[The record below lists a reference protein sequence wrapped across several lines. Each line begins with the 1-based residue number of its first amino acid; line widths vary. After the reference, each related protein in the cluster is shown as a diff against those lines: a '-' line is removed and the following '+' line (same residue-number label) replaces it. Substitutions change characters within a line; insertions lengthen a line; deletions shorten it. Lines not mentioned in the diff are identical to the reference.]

1 MNKLSKDFEDMINFD
16 QLDMYDI
23 WSLFEKTFE
32 IESKLANE
40 ERSDLICNIKI
51 PLLML
56 VFELVSANQINA
68 NTCQAKPHQ
77 KIFNCLCDII
87 DMKEYEGAD
96 GQSLIVLKRI
106 CEEIIK
112 SGLLVFFPTE
122 KERQEFFNAIL
133 EKSSIGKEHTAN
145 DDAQI
150 NVDSTAEFMSS
161 MSLKQHSKN
170 MILEAFCYFYCQN
183 KTCCSSYFGS
193 RSLMFENESD
203 CRNFINLT
211 RKIFQLSKQIEQ
223 SVMKKSCN
231 ASLLGALYE
240 LTNSIQSNIMYKV
253 KTHLIMFAER
263 YKSKDEEHKSLHNLN
278 KLLINYSN
286 LVLKH
291 CEGLELI
298 NSNSFVNK
306 TLFNLVQWLNE
317 IFPHLDLKQCAF
329 LCNQLGAFYK
339 SIGKFK
345 DAFQSQKVKLF
356 PVFKSFS
363 VNFQFIDVEF
373 CSLWTRN

>member
-1 MNKLSKDFEDMINFD
+1 MINFD
-16 QLDMYDI
+16 QLDIYDI

-32 IESKLANE
+32 IDSKLGKE
-40 ERSDLICNIKI
+40 ERNDLICNIKI

-56 VFELVSANQINA
+56 VFELVSSNQIKA

-87 DMKEYEGAD
+87 DMKEEEGSD
-96 GQSLIVLKRI
+96 GQSLAVMKRI

-122 KERQEFFNAIL
+122 KERQEFFDAVL
-133 EKSSIGKEHTAN
+133 EKSSLPSGGKEHTTS
-145 DDAQI
+145 DDDKI
-150 NVDSTAEFMSS
+150 NVELAAEFMSS
-161 MSLKQHSKN
+161 MSLSQHSKN

-193 RSLMFENESD
+193 RSLMFENEAD

-223 SVMKKSCN
+223 SVISKSCN
-231 ASLLGALYE
+231 ASLLAALYE
-240 LTNSIQSNIMYKV
+240 LTNSIQSNLMYKV
-253 KTHLIMFAER
+253 KTHLTMFAER
-263 YKSKDEEHKSLHNLN
+263 YKSKDDEHKSLHNLN
-278 KLLINYSN
+278 KLLVNYSN

-291 CEGLELI
+291 CEGLVLI
-298 NSNSFVNK
+298 DSNSFVNK
-306 TLFNLVQWLNE
+306 TLFNLIQWLNE
-317 IFPHLDLKQCAF
+317 IFPQLNLKICAS
-329 LCNQLGAFYK
+329 LCNQLVTFYQ

-345 DAFQSQKVKLF
+345 DAFQSKKVTF
-356 PVFKSFS
+356 CEFRFK
-363 VNFQFIDVEF
+363 I
-373 CSLWTRN
+373 R